1 MKNLPLFVRRVLC
14 PLLVASAA
22 TLGALAH
29 QPQAQQNQAQQSYQQ
44 KTSQDYLQYLEAQ
57 SWRLAERLRSSPK
70 DTLTKKAQMKVDA
83 ERLKWYLDSK
93 ANAADPNA
101 ILKAKLLL
109 KDKKTA
115 ESFQQLVKDD
125 NTKKEIQRIVSDPSF
140 GKKKGK

>member
-1 MKNLPLFVRRVLC
+1 MRVC
-14 PLLVASAA
+14 V
-22 TLGALAH
+22 GEE
-29 QPQAQQNQAQQSYQQ
+29 QNQAQQSYQQ
-44 KTSQDYLQYLEAQ
+44 KISQEYLQYLEAQ
-57 SWRLAERLRSSPK
+57 SWRLTERLRSSPK

-83 ERLKWYLDSK
+83 ERLKWYLDPK